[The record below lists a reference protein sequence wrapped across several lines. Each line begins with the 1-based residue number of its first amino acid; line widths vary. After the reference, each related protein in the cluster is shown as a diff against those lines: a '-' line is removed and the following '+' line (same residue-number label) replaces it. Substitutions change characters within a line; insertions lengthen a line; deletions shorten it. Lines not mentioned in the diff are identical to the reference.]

1 MREVFLLMMP
11 RQHLSADR
19 RRLAAALKEMRE
31 DTGLSAERFGEPHG
45 WSQGKVSKIENGR
58 TVPSPEDVETW
69 ASAAGHP
76 GRGAEL
82 ARLAES
88 VATQTRGYAGR
99 RSDTLAG
106 RAEEAGV
113 AESLAAVVRVFQ
125 PALVPGLL
133 QTADYARRVYEMT
146 GRPEEEIPPAVNA
159 RMQRQDALYQ
169 PGRRF
174 EFVLTEGALRWR
186 PGPPQMMSA
195 QYDRLLRVA
204 GAEAVGLRVLPF
216 AIQAPTFYDNPFT
229 IYEIPD
235 DPTVLTEITPREV
248 TFREER
254 DLEVCRTAFARLWE
268 AALAGDD
275 ALGLIAGLQ
284 RELAAG

>member
-1 MREVFLLMMP
+1 MMP

-19 RRLAAALKEMRE
+19 RRLAASLKELRE
-31 DTGLSAERFGEPHG
+31 DTGLSAERFGQPHG
-45 WSQGKVSKIENGR
+45 WSQGKVSKIELGR

-76 GRGAEL
+76 ERAAEL
-82 ARLAES
+82 AKLAGS

-99 RSDTLAG
+99 RKDTLAA

-113 AESLAAVVRVFQ
+113 AETLSTVVRVFQ
-125 PALVPGLL
+125 PAHVPGLL
-133 QTADYARRVYEMT
+133 QTADYARRVFELLE
-146 GRPEEEIPPAVNA
+146 RPEEEIPPAVNA

-186 PGPPQMMSA
+186 PGSRQMMSA
-195 QYDRLLRVA
+195 QYDRLMRVA
-204 GAEAVGLRVLPF
+204 DAEAVGLRVLPWTV
-216 AIQAPTFYDNPFT
+216 QAPAFYDNPFT

-235 DPTVLTEITPREV
+235 DPTVLAEITPREV

-254 DLEVCRTAFARLWE
+254 DLEVCRTAFARAWE
-268 AALAGDD
+268 AAIAGDD
-275 ALGLIAGLQ
+275 ALRMIAALQ
-284 RELAAG
+284 RELTAE

>member
-1 MREVFLLMMP
+1 MMP

-76 GRGAEL
+76 ERAAEF
-82 ARLAES
+82 AALAES
-88 VATQTRGYAGR
+88 VAAQTRGYAGR
-99 RSDTLAG
+99 RRDTLAA
-106 RAEEAGV
+106 RAEEAGI
-113 AESLAAVVRVFQ
+113 AESLATVVRVFQ
-125 PALVPGLL
+125 SALIPGLL
-133 QTADYARRVYEMT
+133 QTADYARHVIALLDV
-146 GRPEEEIPPAVNA
+146 PEEEIAPAVNA
-159 RMQRQDALYQ
+159 RMQRQDALYR
-169 PGRRF
+169 PGKRF

-186 PGPPQMMSA
+186 PGPPEMMSA

-204 GAEAVGLRVLPF
+204 DAESVNLRVLPF
-216 AIQAPTFYDNPFT
+216 AIQAPAFYDNGFT

-235 DPTVLTEITPREV
+235 DPTVLVEGTPREQAY
-248 TFREER
+248 RDER
-254 DLEVCRTAFARLWE
+254 DLAVCRTAFARCWD

-275 ALGLIAGLQ
+275 ALRMIAGLQ
-284 RELAAG
+284 RQLAAG